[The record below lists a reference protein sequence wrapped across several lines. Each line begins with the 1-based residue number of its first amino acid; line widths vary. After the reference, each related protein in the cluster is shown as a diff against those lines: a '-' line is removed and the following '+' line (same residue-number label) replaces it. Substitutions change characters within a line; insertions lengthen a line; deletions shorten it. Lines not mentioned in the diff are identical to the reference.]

1 MPVKKRIAKKR
12 IEIPAVAWEM
22 LFASGWDFM
31 GALDDLFLPDVLSY
45 PHGSAA
51 RADAQEAWDHAA
63 KGAWSVLG
71 ASYMATWKPSARTP
85 LPWAAIKF
93 GLPEGFTG
101 GNASNV

>member
-1 MPVKKRIAKKR
+1 MPVKKRIAKRR
-12 IEIPAVAWEM
+12 IEIPADAWQM

-31 GALDDLFLPDVLSY
+31 GALDDLGLPDPLEGI
-45 PHGSAA
+45 PGSEA
-51 RADAQEAWDHAA
+51 RADAREAWDDAA
-63 KGAWSVLG
+63 RGAWAVLG
-71 ASYMATWKPSARTP
+71 ASYMATFKPDAKNP